1 LIRVIATVR
10 SKYQVIEILVEH
22 NTTRS
27 KAYYEAINPR
37 VPGGIHSN
45 IRYMHPYPL
54 WFSRAKGG
62 RIWDV
67 DGNEYIDCV
76 INMSALIL
84 GHGDEQVTRAVRDQI
99 DTGLTCGVET
109 ELSIKVAEQVG
120 QMVPCAESVKF
131 SNSGTE
137 AVMKA
142 LMIARAYSGK
152 QKILK
157 LEGGY
162 NGWQDAVAVS
172 SKPDLKKAGPKKS
185 PISVPENSGLFM
197 PAVDATMVMPFN
209 DLDTAE
215 AMIKKHKKELAAV
228 IIEPIMFNLGCVRPK
243 EGYLEGL
250 KEITTRHNVLL
261 IFDEVISGFRV
272 APGGAQEYYGV
283 VPDLATFA
291 KAIANGFP
299 MSAVAGRAD
308 VMEVTGP
315 EGKAGWAGVYNGSQV
330 SLAASHATLEIL
342 AKGEV
347 QRTLNAECE
356 ELERI
361 FPKLAR
367 DTGIRAQLAGL
378 GGQFQVYF
386 TDEEIIDYRSACKA
400 DPARFRVFQEQ
411 MLREGIYTLPIPL
424 FHHGFVA
431 AHTRE
436 DIERAVSGMRAGL
449 EKVRQGKSP

>member
-1 LIRVIATVR
+1 
-10 SKYQVIEILVEH
+10 
-22 NTTRS
+22 
-27 KAYYEAINPR
+27 
-37 VPGGIHSN
+37 
-45 IRYMHPYPL
+45 MHPYPL

-67 DGNEYIDCV
+67 DGNEYVDCV

-84 GHGDEQVTRAVRDQI
+84 GHGDESVTRAVREQI
-99 DTGLTCGVET
+99 ESGLTCGVET
-109 ELSIKVAEQVG
+109 ELSVKVAEQVSR
-120 QMVPCAESVKF
+120 MVPCAESVKF

-137 AVMKA
+137 AVVKA

-162 NGWQDAVAVS
+162 NGWQDSVAVS
-172 SKPDLKKAGPKKS
+172 SKPNLRKAGSRNKPA
-185 PISVPENSGLFM
+185 SVPENLGLLKA
-197 PAVDATMVMPFN
+197 AVDATLVMPFN
-209 DLDTAE
+209 DLEIAE
-215 AMIKKHKKELAAV
+215 RLIKKHRKDLAAV

-243 EGYLEGL
+243 DGYLKGL
-250 KEITTRHNVLL
+250 KEITDRNGVVL

-308 VMEVTGP
+308 IMSTTAP

-330 SLAASHATLEIL
+330 CLAASHATLEQL
-342 AKGEV
+342 ANGDV
-347 QRTLNAECE
+347 QRQLNQKCE
-356 ELERI
+356 LLEKK
-361 FPKLAR
+361 FSELAR
-367 DTGIRAQLAGL
+367 EAGVQAQLAGL

-386 TDEEIIDYRSACKA
+386 TDKKISDYRTACRA
-400 DPARFRVFQEQ
+400 DSTQFRVFQEQ
-411 MLREGIYTLPIPL
+411 LLRSGVYTLPIPL
-424 FHHGFVA
+424 FHHGLVA
-431 AHTRE
+431 AHNRE
-436 DIERAVSGMRAGL
+436 DIDRISTAIQGGLRKVREMRA
-449 EKVRQGKSP
+449 

>member
-1 LIRVIATVR
+1 MISAFGTEIKQAIAT
-10 SKYQVIEILVEH
+10 LVER
-22 NTTRS
+22 NTSQS
-27 KAYYEAINPR
+27 KLCYERINSR

-45 IRYMHPYPL
+45 IRFTHPYPL

-67 DGNEYIDCV
+67 DGNEYVDCV

-84 GHGDEQVTRAVRDQI
+84 GHGDERVTRAVSEQI
-99 DTGLTCGVET
+99 NTGLTCGVET
-109 ELSIKVAEQVG
+109 ELSVKVAEQVA

-162 NGWQDAVAVS
+162 NGWQDSVAVS
-172 SKPDLKKAGPKKS
+172 SKPNLKKAGPKTK
-185 PISVPENSGLFM
+185 PKTVPENVGLLKA
-197 PAVDATMVMPFN
+197 AVDATLVMPFN
-209 DLDTAE
+209 DLEAAE
-215 AMIKKHKKELAAV
+215 KIIKKHRKKLAAV
-228 IIEPIMFNLGCVRPK
+228 IVEPVMFNLGCVRPK
-243 EGYLEGL
+243 DGYLQGL
-250 KEITTRHNVLL
+250 KELTARNDVLL
-261 IFDEVISGFRV
+261 IFDEIISGFRV

-283 VPDLATFA
+283 TPDLATFA

-299 MSAVAGRAD
+299 MSAVAGRSD

-330 SLAASHATLEIL
+330 SLAASHATLEVL
-342 AKGEV
+342 ADGEV
-347 QRTLNAECE
+347 HKRLNAECE
-356 ELERI
+356 QLEHK
-361 FPKLAR
+361 FADLALEA
-367 DTGIRAQLAGL
+367 GIPAQLAGL

-386 TDEEIIDYRSACKA
+386 TDKKVDDYRSACKSN
-400 DPARFRVFQEQ
+400 PARFRIFQEE

-424 FHHGFVA
+424 FHHGLVS

-436 DIERAVSGMRAGL
+436 DIEKLTSGMRAGL
-449 EKVRQGKSP
+449 EKVRKG